1 MRESEK
7 EQYQCHAIIEGRV
20 QGVGFRYHVLKT
32 ADGLSLTGWVRNLR
46 DGRVEVLAE
55 GDLESLNRLLASLR
69 KGPLG
74 ADVTDVDYQFGEA
87 KGEFSQFN
95 LRPTA

>member
-1 MRESEK
+1 MSEK
-7 EQYQCHAIIEGRV
+7 EQYQCHVIIEGRV

-32 ADGLSLTGWVRNLR
+32 ADELELTGWVRNLR

-55 GDLESLNRLLASLR
+55 GDLESLNRLLAALR

-74 ADVTDVDYQFGEA
+74 AEVTDVDYQFGDA